1 MIDYFK
7 WIGLPH
13 KFGAD
18 PDDGEGA
25 DCLILAH
32 KILVSA
38 GAPCPPLRDE
48 WLELAG
54 EKKWDLLEREWNE
67 HMEETSE
74 PRQFDLHMVRNPETG
89 FSIATVVGD
98 GVVFVSHRK
107 GVAWIP
113 LGLVQGNFWRV
124 RCASS

>member
-1 MIDYFK
+1 MIDYSK

-13 KFGAD
+13 RFAAD

-32 KILVSA
+32 KILISA
-38 GAPCPPLRDE
+38 GAPCPPLNGE
-48 WLELAG
+48 WLQLALARQ
-54 EKKWDLLEREWNE
+54 WDQLEQEW
-67 HMEETSE
+67 HRYMVAVKI
-74 PRQFDLHMVRNPETG
+74 PRDFDLYMTRNPETG
-89 FSIATVVGD
+89 FSIATVVED

-124 RCASS
+124 RCASG

>member
-1 MIDYFK
+1 VIDYFK

-13 KFGAD
+13 KFAAD

-32 KILVSA
+32 KILLSA
-38 GAPCPPLRDE
+38 GAPCPPLKDE
-48 WLELAG
+48 WLQLAINA
-54 EKKWDLLEREWNE
+54 KWEQLEQEWHK
-67 HMEETSE
+67 HMIMIDT
-74 PRQFDLHMVRNPETG
+74 PRDFDLHMTRNPETG

-98 GVVFVSHRK
+98 GIVFVSHRK

-124 RCASS
+124 RRASG

>member
-1 MIDYFK
+1 MIDYSK

-13 KFGAD
+13 KFAAD

-32 KILVSA
+32 KILTSA
-38 GAPCPPLRDE
+38 GAPCPPLNSE
-48 WLELAG
+48 WLQLALARQ
-54 EKKWDLLEREWNE
+54 WDQLEQEWHK
-67 HMEETSE
+67 HMVAVEA
-74 PRQFDLHMVRNPETG
+74 PRSFDLYMTRNQETG
-89 FSIATVVGD
+89 FSIATVIED

-124 RCASS
+124 RCASG